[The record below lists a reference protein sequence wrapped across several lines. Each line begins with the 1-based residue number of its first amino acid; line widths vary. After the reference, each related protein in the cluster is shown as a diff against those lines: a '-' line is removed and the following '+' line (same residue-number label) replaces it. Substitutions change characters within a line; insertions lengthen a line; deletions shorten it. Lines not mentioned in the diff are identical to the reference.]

1 MAMLRRS
8 GGAAL
13 FKREI
18 VRGCH
23 VENDFEGLRV
33 GKDPEGCHVGK
44 AREELCVGK
53 DSEGLHVE
61 KSVRG

>member
-33 GKDPEGCHVGK
+33 GKDPEGCHMLERLV
-44 AREELCVGK
+44 EELRK
-53 DSEGLHVE
+53 EGF
-61 KSVRG
+61 